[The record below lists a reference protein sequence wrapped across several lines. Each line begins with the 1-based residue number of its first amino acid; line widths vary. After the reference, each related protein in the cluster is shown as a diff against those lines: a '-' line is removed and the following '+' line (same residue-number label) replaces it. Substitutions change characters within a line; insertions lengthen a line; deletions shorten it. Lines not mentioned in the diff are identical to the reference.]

1 MNDDK
6 RNSFTG
12 TLGFVMAAA
21 GSAVGL
27 GNIWRFPFLAA
38 RDGGGLFLVCYL
50 LLVATFGYTLLT
62 TEIALGRGT
71 RQGPLT
77 APSKLDHRFG
87 WTGFLAC
94 LVPILILPYYSVIG
108 GWVLKYLWAF
118 LSGGAQA
125 AAGSKYFGA
134 FITSQ
139 WEPIFW
145 FLLFILA
152 TCFVIYH
159 GVEKGIERYSKVL
172 MPIFFV
178 LIVIVS
184 VYSLTLSCTDP
195 ATGVTRTGWQGF
207 LVYTIPDLKGLTLGK
222 FLTVLMDAM
231 GQLFYSIS
239 VAMGI
244 MIAYGSYAKNNTNL
258 YQAVNHIELF
268 DTLAAFLAGTMI
280 IPAVF
285 TFMGR
290 EGMSAGPALMF
301 ISLPKVFDAMGPFG
315 VAAGIFFFLMVT
327 FAALTSNI
335 SIQEAIT
342 ASFMDRFGWS
352 RKKTTFL
359 VGLYALVGGIVVCL
373 GYNVFFFELPLP
385 NGAVAQ
391 ILDLAD
397 YISNNIAMPL
407 VAIGECVL
415 IGWVVGPRWV
425 IDEFR
430 KGGFPFGRET
440 MYKVFVKFVTPILLF
455 ILFLQAFGVFN

>member
-1 MNDDK
+1 MDENQ

-77 APSKLDHRFG
+77 APSKVDRRFSWVG
-87 WTGFLAC
+87 VLAC
-94 LVPILILPYYSVIG
+94 LVPVLILPYYSVIG

-118 LSGGAQA
+118 LSGSGTA
-125 AAGSKYFGA
+125 AAGSKYFTG

-139 WEPIFW
+139 WEPIGW
-145 FLLFILA
+145 FLVFILS
-152 TCFVIYH
+152 TCFVIYR

-172 MPIFFV
+172 MPIFFL
-178 LIVIVS
+178 LIVVVS
-184 VYSLTLSCTDP
+184 VYSLTLSYTDS

-207 LVYTIPDLKGLTLGK
+207 LIYTIPDFQNLTFGK
-222 FLTVLMDAM
+222 FLSVLMDAM

-244 MIAYGSYAKNNTNL
+244 MIAYGSYAKNKTNL
-258 YQAVNHIELF
+258 YQAVNHIEFF
-268 DTLAAFLAGTMI
+268 DTLAAFLAGCMI

-301 ISLPKVFDAMGPFG
+301 ISLPKVFDAMGGFG
-315 VAAGIFFFLMVT
+315 IVAGIFFFVMVT

-335 SIQEAIT
+335 SIMEAIA

-352 RKKTTFL
+352 RAKATTII
-359 VGLYALVGGIVVCL
+359 GLYAILGGLIVCL
-373 GYNVFFFELPLP
+373 GYNKLYFELPLP
-385 NGAVAQ
+385 NGAIAQ
-391 ILDLAD
+391 VLDLAD
-397 YISNNIAMPL
+397 YISNNIAMPV
-407 VAIGECVL
+407 VAIGECIL
-415 IGWVVGPRWV
+415 IGWVAGPDWV
-425 IDEFR
+425 IGEFK

-440 MYKVFVKFVTPILLF
+440 MYRLFVKLVTPILLF

>member
-1 MNDDK
+1 M
-6 RNSFTG
+6 
-12 TLGFVMAAA
+12 
-21 GSAVGL
+21 
-27 GNIWRFPFLAA
+27 
-38 RDGGGLFLVCYL
+38 
-50 LLVATFGYTLLT
+50 
-62 TEIALGRGT
+62 
-71 RQGPLT
+71 
-77 APSKLDHRFG
+77 
-87 WTGFLAC
+87 
-94 LVPILILPYYSVIG
+94 
-108 GWVLKYLWAF
+108 LKYLWAF
-118 LSGGAQA
+118 LSGGSKA

-184 VYSLTLSCTDP
+184 VYSLTLSYTDP

-207 LVYTIPDLKGLTLGK
+207 LVYTIPDLKGLTFGK

-258 YQAVNHIELF
+258 YQAVNHIEFF

-290 EGMSAGPALMF
+290 EGMSAGPSLMF

-315 VAAGIFFFLMVT
+315 VAAGVFFFLMVT

-359 VGLYALVGGIVVCL
+359 VGLYAIIGGIIVCL
-373 GYNVFFFELPLP
+373 GYNVFFFKLPLP
-385 NGAVAQ
+385 NGAIAQ

-415 IGWVVGPRWV
+415 IGWFVGPDWV
-425 IDEFR
+425 IKEFK
-430 KGGFPFGRET
+430 KGGFPFGREA
-440 MYKVFVKFVTPILLF
+440 MYRVFVKFVTPILLF